1 MEKPGLLFD
10 ARHFAAA
17 FRAATSDSGA
27 EVTESQP
34 IATLWLEDKA
44 EVSGSEFAWRYGWIN
59 FQGNHHAFKISGLSM
74 SKRGASI
81 LSATGIVTRL
91 GKLPDFSGKY
101 SASATRAN
109 LAGDG
114 PTIVLG
120 NEHHV
125 TIRLIA
131 PDAGLRFSVSVNGV
145 QVRLTRGP
153 TPA

>member
-17 FRAATSDSGA
+17 FRAATGDSGA
-27 EVTESQP
+27 EVKESQP
-34 IATLWLEDKA
+34 VASLWLEDKA

-59 FQGNHHAFKISGLSM
+59 FQGNNHAFKISGLSM
-74 SKRGASI
+74 SKLGASGI
-81 LSATGIVTRL
+81 SATGIVMRL

-101 SASATRAN
+101 STSPAPAAM
-109 LAGDG
+109 AGGG
-114 PTIVLG
+114 PSIVLG

-131 PDAGLRFSVSVNGV
+131 PDAGLRFNVSVNGV
-145 QVRLTRGP
+145 QVRLT
-153 TPA
+153 TNMKT